1 MARMS
6 AEQRRELLVQ
16 AAIVVMARDGVAH
29 TTTRAIVAEAD
40 MQIGVFHYCFRSKE
54 ELVLEVMR
62 TISTR
67 AFEAV
72 GEVLTQTSDPAE
84 LIERC
89 ISAYWQHIEQDPLQH
104 QLTYELTQYA
114 LRQPGQQE
122 AATAQYEHYISSMKA
137 FLDAAAEVGNFTWA
151 TPVDVLARFVLAN
164 VEGITFQWL
173 VNRDSE
179 MAHQLLV
186 VLAAHLERE
195 AGLSLGAPSQQRR
208 G

>member
-6 AEQRRELLVQ
+6 AAERRTLLVE
-16 AAIVVMARDGVAH
+16 AAINVMSREGVAH
-29 TTTRAIVAEAD
+29 TTTRAIVAEAG

-72 GEVLTQTSDPAE
+72 AGVLDETDDPAE
-84 LIERC
+84 LIQRC
-89 ISAYWQHIEQDPLQH
+89 VAAYWTHIEQEPLEH
-104 QLTYELTQYA
+104 QLTYELTMYA
-114 LRQPGQQE
+114 MRQPGQE
-122 AATAQYEHYISSMKA
+122 GAASAQYDHYIGSMVA
-137 FLDAAAEVGNFTWA
+137 FLEHAQSVGSFRFA
-151 TPVDVLARFVLAN
+151 TSVDVLARFVLAN

-173 VNRDSE
+173 VNRDTEHAQQVLS
-179 MAHQLLV
+179 L
-186 VLAAHLERE
+186 LAAHLMRD
-195 AGLSLGAPSQQRR
+195 AGLPVGEPAQR